1 MSGEE
6 KNIYRQAREAAGLS
20 REEASEKLGI
30 MSVDRIGR
38 IENEVYPPYPNE
50 ALMMAKV
57 YREPSL
63 CNYYCAQECPIGQQY
78 VPEIKLKALSQIV
91 LEVLSSLHAMER
103 NTAKFVDIAVDG
115 NISDDELADFVEIQR
130 NLERISVTVETLQL
144 WSEQMLATGKINT
157 KKYKALTK
165 K

>member
-1 MSGEE
+1 MSAEK
-6 KNIYRQAREAAGLS
+6 KNIYRQAREAAGLT
-20 REEASEKLGI
+20 REEASEQLEI

-38 IENEVYPPYPNE
+38 IENDIYPPYPIE
-50 ALMMAKV
+50 ALLMAKI

-78 VPEIKLKALSQIV
+78 VPEIRLKGLSQIV
-91 LEVLSSLHAMER
+91 LEVLSSLNAMEKSS
-103 NTAKFVDIAVDG
+103 AKFVDIAVDG
-115 NISDDELADFVEIQR
+115 KIGDDELADFLEIQQ

-144 WSEQMLATGKINT
+144 WAEQMLATGKIN
-157 KKYKALTK
+157 KEKYKELTK